1 MSQQSGSHSPDA
13 GALFQESVA
22 IMARLRGPGGCPWDR
37 EQSFAT
43 IRKYTLEETYEV
55 LDAIEREHWADLAEE
70 LGDLLLQVLFY
81 AQMGDEAGYFSI
93 VDVLGHLNR
102 KLIRRHPHVFGEEA
116 SAAAGNRAQVDAATA
131 SEAAGVL
138 ANWEAIKKAEKA
150 KSVDA
155 SASLL
160 DDVPRSFPALLEAAK
175 LGSKAAKVG
184 FDWPD
189 SAGLLEKVEEECRE
203 IEAEVRAGAAPR
215 AVEGEVGDLLFTV
228 VNLARHLKVDPEL
241 ALRRTNAKFRRR
253 FAAMEQASD
262 RALSDHNAAELEALW
277 EKSSNTRWLR
287 LNDHGRGEVSGRST
301 QPRLPSMCAPVAD
314 SRNWRRASRC
324 RSPPGATTRWM

>member
-1 MSQQSGSHSPDA
+1 MSQQTGSPSP

-55 LDAIEREHWADLAEE
+55 LDAIEREHWDDLGEE

-93 VDVLGHLNR
+93 VDVLAHLNR
-102 KLIRRHPHVFGEEA
+102 KLIRRHPHVFGDEA
-116 SAAAGNRAQVDAATA
+116 SAAAGNRAQVDTATA
-131 SEAAGVL
+131 SEASGVL
-138 ANWEAIKKAEKA
+138 ANWEAIKRAEKTA
-150 KSVDA
+150 GKSDGG
-155 SASLL
+155 ASLL
-160 DDVPRSFPALLEAAK
+160 DGVPRGFPALLEATK
-175 LGSKAAKVG
+175 LGGKAAKVG

-189 SAGLLEKVEEECRE
+189 RAGLLEKVEEECRE
-203 IEAEVRAGAAPR
+203 IEIEVLAGAAPE

-253 FAAMEQASD
+253 FAAMEQASG
-262 RALSDHNAAELEALW
+262 RMLSERSAAELEALW
-277 EKSSNTRWLR
+277 
-287 LNDHGRGEVSGRST
+287 T
-301 QPRLPSMCAPVAD
+301 QAKRQEAIA
-314 SRNWRRASRC
+314 AE
-324 RSPPGATTRWM
+324 

>member
-1 MSQQSGSHSPDA
+1 MSHQNGSQSPDA

-37 EQSFAT
+37 EQNFAT

-93 VDVLGHLNR
+93 IDVLGHLNR
-102 KLIRRHPHVFGEEA
+102 KLIRRHPHVFGDEA

-131 SEAAGVL
+131 TEATGVL
-138 ANWEAIKKAEKA
+138 ANWEAIKKAEKKQA
-150 KSVDA
+150 EKPKDDS

-160 DDVPRSFPALLEAAK
+160 DEVPRSFPALLEATK
-175 LGSKAAKVG
+175 LGGKAAKVG

-189 SAGLLEKVEEECRE
+189 RAGLLEKVQEECGE
-203 IEAEVRAGAAPR
+203 IEAEIQAGADPN

-253 FAAMEQASD
+253 FAAMEQASG
-262 RALSDHNAAELEALW
+262 RALSEHGPVELEALW
-277 EKSSNTRWLR
+277 EQAKQQ
-287 LNDHGRGEVSGRST
+287 E
-301 QPRLPSMCAPVAD
+301 AIA
-314 SRNWRRASRC
+314 AE
-324 RSPPGATTRWM
+324 

>member
-1 MSQQSGSHSPDA
+1 MSQQNGSPSPDA

-37 EQSFAT
+37 EQTFAT

-81 AQMGDEAGYFSI
+81 AQMGDEAGYFSF
-93 VDVLGHLNR
+93 VEVLGHLNR

-116 SAAAGNRAQVDAATA
+116 SAAAGNRAEVDVATA
-131 SEAAGVL
+131 SEATGVL

-150 KSVDA
+150 KPSA

-160 DDVPRSFPALLEAAK
+160 DEVPRSFPALLESAK

-189 SAGLLEKVEEECRE
+189 RSGLLEKVEEECRE
-203 IEAEVRAGAAPR
+203 IEAEVQAGAAPE
-215 AVEGEVGDLLFTV
+215 AIEGEVGDLLFTV

-241 ALRRTNAKFRRR
+241 ALRSSNRKFRRR

-262 RALSDHNAAELEALW
+262 RDLTDHTPDDLEALW
-277 EKSSNTRWLR
+277 MQVKH
-287 LNDHGRGEVSGRST
+287 DEV
-301 QPRLPSMCAPVAD
+301 VA
-314 SRNWRRASRC
+314 R
-324 RSPPGATTRWM
+324 

>member
-1 MSQQSGSHSPDA
+1 MSQQNGSQSPDA

-93 VDVLGHLNR
+93 IDVLGHLNR
-102 KLIRRHPHVFGEEA
+102 KLIRRHPHVFGDEA

-131 SEAAGVL
+131 TEAKGVL
-138 ANWEAIKKAEKA
+138 ANWEAIKKAEKTQA
-150 KSVDA
+150 EKKQAEEARDDS

-160 DDVPRSFPALLEAAK
+160 DEVPRNFPALLEAAK
-175 LGSKAAKVG
+175 LGGKAAKVG

-189 SAGLLEKVEEECRE
+189 RVGLLEKVAEECRE
-203 IEAEVRAGAAPR
+203 IDAAVQEEVQAGAPPK

-262 RALSDHNAAELEALW
+262 RALSEHNAAELEALW
-277 EKSSNTRWLR
+277 AQAKQQEA
-287 LNDHGRGEVSGRST
+287 V
-301 QPRLPSMCAPVAD
+301 VAE
-314 SRNWRRASRC
+314 
-324 RSPPGATTRWM
+324 

>member
-1 MSQQSGSHSPDA
+1 MSQQEVSPSADT
-13 GALFQESVA
+13 GALAGTLFRESVA
-22 IMARLRGPGGCPWDR
+22 IMSRLRAPGGCPWDR

-43 IRKYTLEETYEV
+43 IRRYTLEETYEV
-55 LDAIEREHWADLAEE
+55 LDAIEREHWTDLAEE

-102 KLIRRHPHVFGEEA
+102 KLIRRHPHVFGEAA
-116 SAAAGNRAQVDAATA
+116 SAAAGNLAQVDTATA
-131 SEAAGVL
+131 SAPAGVR
-138 ANWEAIKKAEKA
+138 ANWEAIKSAEKKTA
-150 KSVDA
+150 KKKSAEKQTEDGS
-155 SASLL
+155 SASML
-160 DDVPRSFPALLEAAK
+160 DEVPRSFPALLEAAK

-189 SAGLLEKVEEECRE
+189 RTGLLEKVEEECRE
-203 IEAEVRAGAAPR
+203 IEAEVEAGAAPE

-241 ALRRTNAKFRRR
+241 ALRRTNGKFRRR

-262 RALSDHNAAELEALW
+262 RALSEQSAADLEALW
-277 EKSSNTRWLR
+277 MRAKQRE
-287 LNDHGRGEVSGRST
+287 
-301 QPRLPSMCAPVAD
+301 AVA
-314 SRNWRRASRC
+314 AE
-324 RSPPGATTRWM
+324 

>member
-1 MSQQSGSHSPDA
+1 MNQQNGSQPPEA

-55 LDAIEREHWADLAEE
+55 LDAIERKHWADLAEE

-102 KLIRRHPHVFGEEA
+102 KLVRRHPHVFGEEA
-116 SAAAGNRAQVDAATA
+116 SVAAGNRASVDAATA
-131 SEAAGVL
+131 TEVAGVL
-138 ANWEAIKKAEKA
+138 ANWEAIKKAEKS
-150 KSVDA
+150 KDGA

-160 DDVPRSFPALLEAAK
+160 DEVPRSFPALLEAAK
-175 LGSKAAKVG
+175 LGGKAAKVG

-189 SAGLLEKVEEECRE
+189 RAGLLEKVEEECRE
-203 IEAEVRAGAAPR
+203 IEAEVRKEEMQAGAATG

-241 ALRRTNAKFRRR
+241 ALRRSNAKFRRR

-262 RALSDHNAAELEALW
+262 RALSERSAVELEALW
-277 EKSSNTRWLR
+277 AEAKQQETVGTR
-287 LNDHGRGEVSGRST
+287 
-301 QPRLPSMCAPVAD
+301 
-314 SRNWRRASRC
+314 
-324 RSPPGATTRWM
+324 

>member
-1 MSQQSGSHSPDA
+1 MSQQNGSQSLDA

-81 AQMGDEAGYFSI
+81 AQMGDEAHYFSI
-93 VDVLGHLNR
+93 VDVLAHLNR

-116 SAAAGNRAQVDAATA
+116 STAAGNRAGVDVATA

-138 ANWEAIKKAEKA
+138 ANWEAIKKAEKSTNE
-150 KSVDA
+150 KVKEGSP
-155 SASLL
+155 ASLL
-160 DDVPRSFPALLEAAK
+160 DEVPYSFPALLEAAK
-175 LGSKAAKVG
+175 LSSKAAKVG

-189 SAGLLEKVEEECRE
+189 RSGLLEKVEEECQE
-203 IEAEVRAGAAPR
+203 IEAEVQAGAAPE
-215 AVEGEVGDLLFTV
+215 VIEGEVGDLLFTV

-241 ALRRTNAKFRRR
+241 ALRRTNRKFRRR

-262 RALSDHNAAELEALW
+262 RALSEQNAAALELLWAQAKQQEAI
-277 EKSSNTRWLR
+277 
-287 LNDHGRGEVSGRST
+287 
-301 QPRLPSMCAPVAD
+301 
-314 SRNWRRASRC
+314 ASK
-324 RSPPGATTRWM
+324 

>member
-1 MSQQSGSHSPDA
+1 MTQQNGSQPPDA

-55 LDAIEREHWADLAEE
+55 LDAIEREHWQDLAEE

-102 KLIRRHPHVFGEEA
+102 KLIRRHPHVFGDEA
-116 SAAAGNRAQVDAATA
+116 SAAAGNRAQVDASTAT
-131 SEAAGVL
+131 EAAGVL
-138 ANWEAIKKAEKA
+138 ANWEAIKKAEKSTA
-150 KSVDA
+150 GA

-160 DDVPRSFPALLEAAK
+160 QTSLLNEVPRSFPALLEASK
-175 LGSKAAKVG
+175 LGGKAAKVG

-189 SAGLLEKVEEECRE
+189 RAGLLEKVEEECRE
-203 IEAEVRAGAAPR
+203 IEAEVRAGAAPE

-241 ALRRTNAKFRRR
+241 ALRRSNAKFRRR

-262 RALSDHNAAELEALW
+262 GALSARSAAELEALW
-277 EKSSNTRWLR
+277 
-287 LNDHGRGEVSGRST
+287 T
-301 QPRLPSMCAPVAD
+301 QAKQREAV
-314 SRNWRRASRC
+314 
-324 RSPPGATTRWM
+324 GTE

>member
-1 MSQQSGSHSPDA
+1 MNQENGSKFPDA
-13 GALFQESVA
+13 GALFQESAA

-102 KLIRRHPHVFGEEA
+102 KLIRRHPHVFGDEA
-116 SAAAGNRAQVDAATA
+116 SSAAGNRAQVDAATA

-138 ANWEAIKKAEKA
+138 ANWEVIKRAEKNGA
-150 KSVDA
+150 EKSNDSAA
-155 SASLL
+155 SSLL
-160 DDVPRSFPALLEAAK
+160 DEVPRGFPALLEAAK
-175 LGSKAAKVG
+175 LGSKAAKIG

-189 SAGLLEKVEEECRE
+189 RAGLLEKVEEECRE
-203 IEAEVRAGAAPR
+203 IEAEVMAGAAPE

-241 ALRRTNAKFRRR
+241 ALWRTNGKFRRR

-262 RALSDHNAAELEALW
+262 RDLYEHSAAELEALW
-277 EKSSNTRWLR
+277 TRAKQQ
-287 LNDHGRGEVSGRST
+287 E
-301 QPRLPSMCAPVAD
+301 AVA
-314 SRNWRRASRC
+314 SE
-324 RSPPGATTRWM
+324 

>member
-1 MSQQSGSHSPDA
+1 MSQQNGSRPPDA

-22 IMARLRGPGGCPWDR
+22 IMARLRAPGGCPWDR

-55 LDAIEREHWADLAEE
+55 LDAIEREHWSDLAEE

-116 SAAAGNRAQVDAATA
+116 SAAAGNRAQVDAASAT
-131 SEAAGVL
+131 EATGVL
-138 ANWEAIKKAEKA
+138 ANWEAIKTAEKQAVDTA
-150 KSVDA
+150 KDGSFT
-155 SASLL
+155 SLL
-160 DDVPRSFPALLEAAK
+160 DGVPRNFPALLEAVK

-189 SAGLLEKVEEECRE
+189 RTGLLEKVEEECRE
-203 IEAEVRAGAAPR
+203 IEAEVAAGATPEII
-215 AVEGEVGDLLFTV
+215 EGEVGDLLFTA
-228 VNLARHLKVDPEL
+228 VNLARHLKIDPEL

-253 FAAMEQASD
+253 FAGMEQASGS
-262 RALSDHNAAELEALW
+262 ALNERSASELEALW
-277 EKSSNTRWLR
+277 EQAKQR
-287 LNDHGRGEVSGRST
+287 E
-301 QPRLPSMCAPVAD
+301 AVA
-314 SRNWRRASRC
+314 AE
-324 RSPPGATTRWM
+324 

>member
-1 MSQQSGSHSPDA
+1 MSQQNGSQSPDA

-55 LDAIEREHWADLAEE
+55 LDAIEREHWDDLGEE

-93 VDVLGHLNR
+93 VDVLEHLNR
-102 KLIRRHPHVFGEEA
+102 KLIRRHPHVFGDEA
-116 SAAAGNRAQVDAATA
+116 SAAAGNRAQVDTATA
-131 SEAAGVL
+131 SEASGVL
-138 ANWEAIKKAEKA
+138 ANWEAIKRAEKKA
-150 KSVDA
+150 GKSDND
-155 SASLL
+155 ASLL
-160 DDVPRSFPALLEAAK
+160 DGVPRSFPALLEATK

-189 SAGLLEKVEEECRE
+189 RAGLLEKVEEECHE
-203 IEAEVRAGAAPR
+203 IEAEVLAGAAPE

-253 FAAMEQASD
+253 FAAMEQASG
-262 RALSDHNAAELEALW
+262 RELSERNAAELEALW
-277 EKSSNTRWLR
+277 AQAKQQEAIAA
-287 LNDHGRGEVSGRST
+287 E
-301 QPRLPSMCAPVAD
+301 
-314 SRNWRRASRC
+314 
-324 RSPPGATTRWM
+324 

>member
-1 MSQQSGSHSPDA
+1 MSQQNGSQPLDA

-37 EQSFAT
+37 EQSFST

-55 LDAIEREHWADLAEE
+55 LDAIEREHWTDLAEE

-102 KLIRRHPHVFGEEA
+102 KLIRRHPHVFGDEA
-116 SAAAGNRAQVDAATA
+116 SAAAGNRAQVDASTAT
-131 SEAAGVL
+131 EATGVL
-138 ANWEAIKKAEKA
+138 ANWEAIKKAEK
-150 KSVDA
+150 STGGA

-160 DDVPRSFPALLEAAK
+160 DTSLLEEVPRSFPALLEASK
-175 LGSKAAKVG
+175 LGGKAAKVG

-189 SAGLLEKVEEECRE
+189 RAGLLEKVAEECGE
-203 IEAEVRAGAAPR
+203 IEVEVQKGETRAGAAPE

-228 VNLARHLKVDPEL
+228 VNLARHLNVDPEL
-241 ALRRTNAKFRRR
+241 ALRRSNAKFRRR
-253 FAAMEQASD
+253 FAAMEQASNG
-262 RALSDHNAAELEALW
+262 ALSSRSAAELEALW
-277 EKSSNTRWLR
+277 VQAKQREA
-287 LNDHGRGEVSGRST
+287 V
-301 QPRLPSMCAPVAD
+301 
-314 SRNWRRASRC
+314 
-324 RSPPGATTRWM
+324 GAE

>member
-1 MSQQSGSHSPDA
+1 MSQQSGSQSPDA

-55 LDAIEREHWADLAEE
+55 LDAIEREHWDDLGEE

-81 AQMGDEAGYFSI
+81 AQMGDEGGYFSI
-93 VDVLGHLNR
+93 VDVLEHLNR
-102 KLIRRHPHVFGEEA
+102 KLVRRHPHVFGDEA
-116 SAAAGNRAQVDAATA
+116 SAAAGNRAQVDTATA
-131 SEAAGVL
+131 SEASGVL
-138 ANWEAIKKAEKA
+138 ANWEAIKRAEKKA
-150 KSVDA
+150 GKSDGDA
-155 SASLL
+155 SML
-160 DDVPRSFPALLEAAK
+160 DGVPRSFPALLEATK

-189 SAGLLEKVEEECRE
+189 RAGLLEKVEEECRE
-203 IEAEVRAGAAPR
+203 IIEAAAQPEVLAGAAPE

-253 FAAMEQASD
+253 FAAMEQASG
-262 RALSDHNAAELEALW
+262 RELSERNAAELEALW
-277 EKSSNTRWLR
+277 AQAKQQEAIAA
-287 LNDHGRGEVSGRST
+287 E
-301 QPRLPSMCAPVAD
+301 
-314 SRNWRRASRC
+314 
-324 RSPPGATTRWM
+324 

>member
-1 MSQQSGSHSPDA
+1 MSQHNGSQPPAA

-37 EQSFAT
+37 EQTFAT

-93 VDVLGHLNR
+93 LDVLSHLNR

-131 SEAAGVL
+131 TEAAGVL
-138 ANWEAIKKAEKA
+138 ANWEAIKKAEKPQD
-150 KSVDA
+150 ST

-160 DDVPRSFPALLEAAK
+160 DEVPRSFPALLEATK

-189 SAGLLEKVEEECRE
+189 RAGLLEKVEEECRE
-203 IEAEVRAGAAPR
+203 IEAEVRKEETQSGAATD

-241 ALRRTNAKFRRR
+241 ALRRSNGKFRRR
-253 FAAMEQASD
+253 FAAMEQASEQ
-262 RALSDHNAAELEALW
+262 RLNNCSAAELEALW
-277 EKSSNTRWLR
+277 AHAKQQEA
-287 LNDHGRGEVSGRST
+287 V
-301 QPRLPSMCAPVAD
+301 
-314 SRNWRRASRC
+314 
-324 RSPPGATTRWM
+324 GAK

>member
-1 MSQQSGSHSPDA
+1 MSQQNGSQSPDA
-13 GALFQESVA
+13 GALFRESVA

-55 LDAIEREHWADLAEE
+55 LDAIEREHWDDLGEE

-93 VDVLGHLNR
+93 VDVLAHLNR
-102 KLIRRHPHVFGEEA
+102 KLIRRHPHVFGDEA
-116 SAAAGNRAQVDAATA
+116 SVAAGNRAQVDAATA
-131 SEAAGVL
+131 SEASGVL
-138 ANWEAIKKAEKA
+138 ANWEAIKRAEKKA
-150 KSVDA
+150 CKSDGG
-155 SASLL
+155 ASLM
-160 DDVPRSFPALLEAAK
+160 DGVPRSFPALLEATK

-189 SAGLLEKVEEECRE
+189 RAGLLEKVEEECRE
-203 IEAEVRAGAAPR
+203 IEIEVLAGAAPE

-241 ALRRTNAKFRRR
+241 ALRRANAKFRRR
-253 FAAMEQASD
+253 FAAMEQASG
-262 RALSDHNAAELEALW
+262 RELSERSAVELEALW
-277 EKSSNTRWLR
+277 AQAKQQEAIAA
-287 LNDHGRGEVSGRST
+287 E
-301 QPRLPSMCAPVAD
+301 
-314 SRNWRRASRC
+314 
-324 RSPPGATTRWM
+324 

>member
-1 MSQQSGSHSPDA
+1 MTPQNGNQPPDA
-13 GALFQESVA
+13 CALFQESVA

-55 LDAIEREHWADLAEE
+55 LDAIEREHWQDLAEE

-131 SEAAGVL
+131 TEPIGVL
-138 ANWEAIKKAEKA
+138 ANWEAIKRAEK
-150 KSVDA
+150 SRDGV
-155 SASLL
+155 STSLL
-160 DDVPRSFPALLEAAK
+160 EEVPRSFPALLEASK
-175 LGSKAAKVG
+175 LGGKAAKVG

-189 SAGLLEKVEEECRE
+189 RTGLLEKVEEECRE
-203 IEAEVRAGAAPR
+203 IEVEVQAGAALE

-241 ALRRTNAKFRRR
+241 ALRRSNAKFRRR
-253 FAAMEQASD
+253 FDAMEQASD
-262 RALSDHNAAELEALW
+262 GVLSNRSAAELEELW
-277 EKSSNTRWLR
+277 VQAKQREA
-287 LNDHGRGEVSGRST
+287 V
-301 QPRLPSMCAPVAD
+301 
-314 SRNWRRASRC
+314 
-324 RSPPGATTRWM
+324 GAE

>member
-1 MSQQSGSHSPDA
+1 MSQQEVSPSADA
-13 GALFQESVA
+13 GALFRESVA
-22 IMARLRGPGGCPWDR
+22 IMSRLRAPGGCPWDR

-43 IRKYTLEETYEV
+43 IRRYTLEETYEV

-102 KLIRRHPHVFGEEA
+102 KLIRRHPHVFGEVA
-116 SAAAGNRAQVDAATA
+116 SAAAGNRAQVDSATA
-131 SEAAGVL
+131 SAPADVL
-138 ANWEAIKKAEKA
+138 ANWEAIKRAEK
-150 KSVDA
+150 KSAEKNSAEKQQSEDGL

-160 DDVPRSFPALLEAAK
+160 DEVPRSFPALLEAAK

-189 SAGLLEKVEEECRE
+189 RAGLLEKVEEECRE
-203 IEAEVRAGAAPR
+203 IEAEVQAGAAPE

-241 ALRRTNAKFRRR
+241 ALRRTNGKFRRR
-253 FAAMEQASD
+253 FAAMERASD
-262 RALSDHNAAELEALW
+262 RALSEQSAADLEALW
-277 EKSSNTRWLR
+277 TRAKQR
-287 LNDHGRGEVSGRST
+287 E
-301 QPRLPSMCAPVAD
+301 AVA
-314 SRNWRRASRC
+314 AE
-324 RSPPGATTRWM
+324 

>member
-1 MSQQSGSHSPDA
+1 MLYSGGMTQPNGSQPPDA

-55 LDAIEREHWADLAEE
+55 LDAIEREHWVDLAEE

-93 VDVLGHLNR
+93 LDVLGHLNR
-102 KLIRRHPHVFGEEA
+102 KLIRRHPHVFGEAA
-116 SAAAGNRAQVDAATA
+116 SAAAGNRAQVDAGAAT
-131 SEAAGVL
+131 EAGGVL
-138 ANWEAIKKAEKA
+138 ANWEAIKRAEKA
-150 KSVDA
+150 NGGT
-155 SASLL
+155 SASLPGTSLL
-160 DDVPRSFPALLEAAK
+160 DEVPRSFPALLEASK
-175 LGSKAAKVG
+175 LGGKAAKVG

-189 SAGLLEKVEEECRE
+189 RAGLLEKVAEECGE
-203 IEAEVRAGAAPR
+203 IEAEVRKREARAGAAAE

-241 ALRRTNAKFRRR
+241 ALRRSNAKFRRR
-253 FAAMEQASD
+253 FAAMEQASEGALND
-262 RALSDHNAAELEALW
+262 RSAAELEALW
-277 EKSSNTRWLR
+277 
-287 LNDHGRGEVSGRST
+287 T
-301 QPRLPSMCAPVAD
+301 QVKQQEAV
-314 SRNWRRASRC
+314 
-324 RSPPGATTRWM
+324 GAE